1 MPGYSASSSRSYPRA
16 SRRVWRSCA
25 ACVAPTFKLMLSRP
39 QLVGNG
45 SRSMIASAVD
55 TRNKG
60 FFVLARRRNTEL
72 RLPAISRDGASPS
85 NGKVF
90 SLGNTST
97 LSEAASEWSTL
108 PSRSALFSFSG
119 GIRCRYGRTSSIVRG
134 DGAPTSRAARRRRS
148 SNAVNP
154 CFSSSHRRRR
164 ELFWF
169 FPRKFHVVSRTE
181 SAGSRRSRRSR
192 T

>member
-1 MPGYSASSSRSYPRA
+1 MSLPPSSLCWAAPNSSA
-16 SRRVWRSCA
+16 
-25 ACVAPTFKLMLSRP
+25 
-39 QLVGNG
+39 
-45 SRSMIASAVD
+45 RSMIASAVD

-108 PSRSALFSFSG
+108 PGRSALFSFSR
-119 GIRCRYGRTSSIVRG
+119 GIRCRYDRTSSIVRG
-134 DGAPTSRAARRRRS
+134 DGAPEEEEIVERGEPLLFFIAPAAAR
-148 SNAVNP
+148 AFLV
-154 CFSSSHRRRR
+154 
-164 ELFWF
+164 
-169 FPRKFHVVSRTE
+169 FPT
-181 SAGSRRSRRSR
+181 
-192 T
+192 